1 MAPIEQRMRSRR
13 KRDETR
19 SEVVAA
25 ALRLAESSAFKDL
38 TVDEIARAAGVSR
51 PAFYIHFSD
60 KEALL
65 LTAVEQIA
73 GTLYDEADR
82 WWHGSG
88 DPEQLVE
95 ESVGGVV
102 SVYAANA
109 SLMRIAT
116 EASTYDEEIREFW
129 MALVGRF
136 IAATA
141 EHIASEQGE
150 GRINRDLEPG
160 PTAESLVWMVER
172 CCYIHLARAEREPSA
187 VTASLTALWVAALYG

>member
-1 MAPIEQRMRSRR
+1 MAAVEQRRRSRQR
-13 KRDETR
+13 RDQTR

-65 LTAVEQIA
+65 FAAVEQVA
-73 GTLYDEADR
+73 GTLYDEAER
-82 WWHGSG
+82 WWHGEG
-88 DPEQLVE
+88 NPEELVE
-95 ESVGGVV
+95 QAIAGVV
-102 SVYAANA
+102 GVYAANA

-136 IAATA
+136 ITGTA
-141 EHIASEQGE
+141 DHIAAEQAA
-150 GRINRDLEPG
+150 GRIQAGLDASA
-160 PTAESLVWMVER
+160 TAESLVWMAER
-172 CCYIHLARAEREPSA
+172 CCYIYLARGERERDS
-187 VTASLTALWVAALYG
+187 VTASLTAVWTAALYG